1 MRISDWSSDVC
12 SSDLR
17 AEGAA
22 EILGAD
28 DHLAVDEAGGGD
40 DADADRTDARELI
53 ETPRRNLES
62 PWPLAEALGL
72 DQHKKGGDC
81 ADPDRRCNPVHY
93 VAGPTPGARRALGR
107 TAEHTS
113 DPQ

>member
-12 SSDLR
+12 SSDLGR

-40 DADADRTDARELI
+40 DEDADRTDARELI

-62 PWPLAEALGL
+62 PRPFAEALGR
-72 DQHKKGGDC
+72 DQHKKGADC
-81 ADPDRRCNPVHY
+81 ADPDRRCDQEI
-93 VAGPTPGARRALGR
+93 GRASCR
-107 TAEHTS
+107 ERVC
-113 DPQ
+113 QYE